1 MVHALLL
8 YRDSSTVLLLKIF
21 LSKRAFSDMNNVHN
35 IWLVFSH
42 VLSDKA
48 EFGYAVY
55 TLLLEGL
62 FVLGLIHTFDLLCV

>member
-1 MVHALLL
+1 
-8 YRDSSTVLLLKIF
+8 
-21 LSKRAFSDMNNVHN
+21 MNNVHN

-62 FVLGLIHTFDLLCV
+62 FILGLIHTFDLLCV